1 VGLVCLLTAGGS
13 MTTTDAVIAYDVT
26 KGLVERGSVAL
37 SEESPHYEAYRGR
50 DGRYYSPF
58 GIAQSVWNIPFY
70 LCGRAGAA
78 AIGGSLGTG
87 DTIPKAAV
95 ALGTV
100 PAVALLAWVGFALL
114 LKLGADPPRAAVAT
128 LALVFGT
135 SLWPYS
141 GFGFNQPLTALF
153 LWGAILAAVSG
164 GSTGALAACG
174 ALAGLAVLTRH
185 EMLGAAALIGGWV
198 ALRHRG
204 TPGAAL
210 LGYATGLAPMLAIW
224 AGLNWW
230 RFGNPLESGYLRD
243 TTPGLGSSPLV
254 GVSGLLFSPYAS
266 IFLYSPIVILS
277 AWGWRALWRRDR
289 SVAGFLIVL
298 VLAYLALYGSLS
310 NWMGGRSY
318 GPRYLVPLLPALVL
332 PLTFWTPGRRARR
345 AAVAI
350 AIVSVTVQLPGVLVD
365 YSKVRMERASAG
377 ETVAQDMRWRGM
389 PLLLNAREVATNGAH
404 AVRFL
409 AGREGP
415 PPIDGRAGSL
425 STALSSSL
433 DLWWLSLAMAGAI
446 GRAAALGLAIF
457 IGAAGA
463 FSLRRALALARES
476 RIEPAS

>member
-1 VGLVCLLTAGGS
+1 
-13 MTTTDAVIAYDVT
+13 
-26 KGLVERGSVAL
+26 
-37 SEESPHYEAYRGR
+37 
-50 DGRYYSPF
+50 
-58 GIAQSVWNIPFY
+58 
-70 LCGRAGAA
+70 
-78 AIGGSLGTG
+78 
-87 DTIPKAAV
+87 
-95 ALGTV
+95 
-100 PAVALLAWVGFALL
+100 
-114 LKLGADPPRAAVAT
+114 
-128 LALVFGT
+128 
-135 SLWPYS
+135 
-141 GFGFNQPLTALF
+141 
-153 LWGAILAAVSG
+153 
-164 GSTGALAACG
+164 
-174 ALAGLAVLTRH
+174 
-185 EMLGAAALIGGWV
+185 
-198 ALRHRG
+198 
-204 TPGAAL
+204 
-210 LGYATGLAPMLAIW
+210 MLAIW

-230 RFGNPLESGYLRD
+230 RFGHPLESGYLRD

-289 SVAGFLIVL
+289 GVAGFLIVL